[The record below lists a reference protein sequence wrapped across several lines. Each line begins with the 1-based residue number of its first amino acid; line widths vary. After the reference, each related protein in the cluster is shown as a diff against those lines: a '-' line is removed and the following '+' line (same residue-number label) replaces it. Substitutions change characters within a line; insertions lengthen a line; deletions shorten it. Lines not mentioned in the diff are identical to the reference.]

1 MLERRFAGASPG
13 RSAAWAAAACAVLL
27 AACDERDRLLVPSP
41 GDGLGPVTV
50 IDQPGRD
57 TTITG
62 GDPVVVAAYSRD
74 PDGIDTVYFRTF
86 GPGPSF
92 QPHVPER
99 RTDSV
104 RLGLPIGTSGL
115 SGETIIILIFSTDLL
130 GNRGDT
136 ATRELFIP

>member
-1 MLERRFAGASPG
+1 MLERASDRRRPGRFAVRAGLICVALF
-13 RSAAWAAAACAVLL
+13 AACE
-27 AACDERDRLLVPSP
+27 ERDRLLIPSP

-50 IDQPGRD
+50 IDQPGGD

-62 GDPVVVAAYSRD
+62 GQAVVVAAYSRD
-74 PDGIDTVYFRTF
+74 PDGIDTIYFRTF

-92 QPHVPER
+92 QPHIPPEG
-99 RTDSV
+99 TDSV

-115 SGETIIILIFSTDLL
+115 SKDTIIILIFATDLR

-136 ATRELFIP
+136 ATRELYIP

>member
-1 MLERRFAGASPG
+1 MPSGRLRPARFSAGA
-13 RSAAWAAAACAVLL
+13 ALLCMALL
-27 AACDERDRLLVPSP
+27 AGCEDRDRLVVPSP
-41 GDGLGPVTV
+41 GDGVGPQTV

-62 GDPVVVAAYSRD
+62 GQAIIVGAYSRD
-74 PDGIDTVYFRTF
+74 PDGLDTVYFRTF

-92 QPHVPER
+92 QPFIPDEGS
-99 RTDSV
+99 DSV

-115 SGETIIILIFSTDLL
+115 TNDTIIILIFATDLR

-136 ATRELFIP
+136 ATRELYIP